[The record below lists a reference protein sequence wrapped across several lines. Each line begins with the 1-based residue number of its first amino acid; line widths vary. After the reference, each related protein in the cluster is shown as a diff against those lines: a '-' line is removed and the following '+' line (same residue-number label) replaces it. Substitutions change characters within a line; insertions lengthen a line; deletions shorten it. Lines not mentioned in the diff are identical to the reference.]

1 MPMDLIDF
9 LQRHWMLTAAAVGI
23 LFMLIATEISR
34 LTRKYAEIS
43 PVEAARMMS
52 HDEPLL
58 LDVREINEYRAG
70 HLRDAKHIPLGQL
83 DAKISQIE
91 SWKDKPVIVYCRS
104 GNRSGTACNLLAKQG
119 FTKLYNLAGGIM
131 AWQHDG
137 LPVKKK

>member
-1 MPMDLIDF
+1 MDFLDF

-23 LFMLIATEISR
+23 LFMLIAAEISR
-34 LTRKYAEIS
+34 LTRKYAEVG
-43 PVEAARMMS
+43 PAEASRMMS
-52 HDEPLL
+52 HEEPLL
-58 LDVREINEYRAG
+58 LDVREINEYREG

-83 DAKISQIE
+83 GGKIDQIE

-104 GNRSGTACNLLAKQG
+104 GNRSGMACNLLAKHG

-131 AWQHDG
+131 AWKHDG

>member
-1 MPMDLIDF
+1 MDLLDF

-43 PVEAARMMS
+43 PTEASRMMS
-52 HDEPLL
+52 HEEPLL
-58 LDVREINEYRAG
+58 LDVREINEYREG
-70 HLRDAKHIPLGQL
+70 YLRDAKHIPLGQL
-83 DAKISQIE
+83 GSKIDQLA
-91 SWKDKPVIVYCRS
+91 SWKDRPVIIYCRT
-104 GNRSGTACNLLAKQG
+104 GNRSGMACNLLAKQG

-131 AWQHDG
+131 AWKHDG

>member
-1 MPMDLIDF
+1 MLDF

-43 PVEAARMMS
+43 PTEASRMMS
-52 HDEPLL
+52 HEEPLL
-58 LDVREINEYRAG
+58 LDVREINEYREG
-70 HLRDAKHIPLGQL
+70 YLRDAKHIPLGQL
-83 DAKISQIE
+83 GSKIDQLA
-91 SWKDKPVIVYCRS
+91 SWKDRPVIIYCRT
-104 GNRSGTACNLLAKQG
+104 GNRSGMACNLLAKQG

-131 AWQHDG
+131 AWKHDG